1 MSRLGIAPGFWHFVR
16 KLVALPP
23 QAGLGGRLLS
33 ATEASLTMPEGS
45 TMDEQ
50 HFAEID
56 AALMYIE
63 DARARAERA
72 AADLRRAGAEPHLV
86 AALERAKGEL
96 SATQKT
102 LLQRTH
108 FVAPAAQ
115 TSF

>member
-1 MSRLGIAPGFWHFVR
+1 MWHFVR
-16 KLVALPP
+16 KLVALPR
-23 QAGLGGRLLS
+23 QTETDGRLLS
-33 ATEASLTMPEGS
+33 ATGASLTMPEGS

-72 AADLRRAGAEPHLV
+72 AAELRRTDAEPHLV
-86 AALERAKGEL
+86 AALERAKEEL

-108 FVAPAAQ
+108 FVAPAVQ